1 MWNLDIGRMPPFFV
15 EHKRELV
22 PAGGDVFVYG
32 STVPEDENWL
42 LVGVSVYVPH
52 NSPCYAVLQLQA
64 VAGTSEGQLDLAMT
78 KNYPGGHDT
87 DLVDAYVTK
96 RLIVPAGGRLRA
108 FVRNGSG
115 QSAGDGHLVAHY
127 LRFPRGAMPQGI

>member
-1 MWNLDIGRMPPFFV
+1 MFNVDTGRMPPFFV
-15 EHKRELV
+15 EHKRAEV

-64 VAGTSEGQLDLAMT
+64 VAGSSEGQLDLAMT
-78 KNYPGGHDT
+78 KNYPHGHDT
-87 DLVDAYVTK
+87 DLQDSYVTK
-96 RLIVPAGGRLRA
+96 RLIVPGGGRLRA

-127 LRFPRGAMPQGI
+127 LRYPANVMPRGM